1 MLNSFFINARKFRE
15 PIHRQSLDQGIIF
28 CDQKTR
34 GLTVGKFKQRS
45 PEENKCFQNFYRLE
59 KRQGAP

>member
-1 MLNSFFINARKFRE
+1 MRESFVNLFIGKVSIKEFY
-15 PIHRQSLDQGIIF
+15 F
-28 CDQKTR
+28 VTKKTR
-34 GLTVGKFKQRS
+34 GLTVGKFKEKS

>member
-1 MLNSFFINARKFRE
+1 M
-15 PIHRQSLDQGIIF
+15 
-28 CDQKTR
+28 R

-45 PEENKCFQNFYRLE
+45 PEENKYFQNFYRLE